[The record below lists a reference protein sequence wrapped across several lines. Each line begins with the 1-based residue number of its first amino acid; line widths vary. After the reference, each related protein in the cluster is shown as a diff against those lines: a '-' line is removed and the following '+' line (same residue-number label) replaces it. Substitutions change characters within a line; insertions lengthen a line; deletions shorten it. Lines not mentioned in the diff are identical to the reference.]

1 MQQHTIAV
9 IGGTGKAGTYL
20 VKTLLAQGYKLNM
33 LVRNPEKVTGLQH
46 PKINIV
52 VGTVQQPDAI
62 NEVLKGC
69 TAVISTLGL
78 GIPASEP
85 GIFSQSTRNIL
96 LAMQQQHIGRYL
108 VITGLNVDT
117 PSDHKGPE
125 TAAGTAWMKE
135 HFPISTTDKQSE
147 YSLLADSTADWTMV
161 RLPRIEQT
169 DLLKEISI
177 SLEDCPGNS
186 ISASSLA
193 HFLIEQINAET
204 YIRKAPFIADK

>member
-20 VKTLLAQGYKLNM
+20 VKALLAQDYKLNM
-33 LVRNPEKVTGLQH
+33 LIRNPEKATGLQN
-46 PKINIV
+46 PQINIV
-52 VGTVQQPDAI
+52 IGTVQQPDAI
-62 NEVLKGC
+62 NAVLKGC

-96 LAMQQQHIGRYL
+96 LAMQQQHISRYL

-135 HFPISTTDKQSE
+135 HFPLSTADKQSE
-147 YSLLADSTADWTMV
+147 YSLLAESTVDWTMV

-169 DLLKEISI
+169 DLLKEICI
-177 SLEDCPGNS
+177 SLEDCPGNR

-193 HFLIEQINAET
+193 HFLIEQVNAET